1 MIWDAQPHMVLLF
14 VPPMF
19 GVCVCLCVCACAC
32 VSVCVSVTAHSLT
45 FHVILVSFLC
55 VSSYEYAL

>member
-1 MIWDAQPHMVLLF
+1 MVLLF